1 MFTGTVDAS
10 GLKERLNG
18 TASRVIAAMRAR
30 LEAETGRLT
39 DYIKSQKLSGQVL
52 QNRTGNLRNSVF
64 YYLEDRGTEIV
75 GNVDVSMPAAK
86 YGAAQEFG
94 AHIPERVPVT
104 ARALHWVSAGG
115 GNVFA
120 MRAKAFDLQARSFM
134 NSSLRERQEAITA
147 SIQESINEA
156 TSD

>member
-1 MFTGTVDAS
+1 MFAASVDAS
-10 GLKERLNG
+10 ALKARLNG
-18 TASRVIAAMRAR
+18 TAAKVIASMRAR
-30 LEAETGRLT
+30 AEVETGRLT

-52 QNRTGNLRNSVF
+52 QNRTGNLRNAVF
-64 YYLEDRGTEIV
+64 YYMEDRGTVIV

-104 ARALHWVSAGG
+104 AKALHWLSAGG
-115 GNVFA
+115 GDVFA
-120 MRAKAFDLQARSFM
+120 MRARAFDLPARSFM
-134 NSSLRERQEAITA
+134 NSSLAENQEQITA

-156 TSD
+156 ISD